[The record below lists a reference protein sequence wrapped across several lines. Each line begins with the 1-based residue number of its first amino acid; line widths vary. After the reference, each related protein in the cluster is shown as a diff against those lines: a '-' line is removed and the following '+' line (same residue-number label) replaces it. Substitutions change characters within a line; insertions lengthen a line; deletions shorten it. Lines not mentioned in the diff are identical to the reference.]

1 MHNAVVR
8 PHIGGVNPYHLGFYI
23 FQKIEREKG
32 LEECFFIREV
42 HDDESALRMYL
53 EEEDMYELNFFEFQ
67 KDQKDRVTRVT
78 EVSDKEGWK
87 QVKHQ
92 LIKNTGINS
101 IPLIYVNDFDKK
113 KKTLELKHEHDGR
126 DLELNYAEQVIKS
139 IKHIWDGEVKLF
151 TIVEEEMWE
160 I

>member
-1 MHNAVVR
+1 MRITA
-8 PHIGGVNPYHLGFYI
+8 
-23 FQKIEREKG
+23 QD
-32 LEECFFIREV
+32 IRE
-42 HDDESALRMYL
+42 
-53 EEEDMYELNFFEFQ
+53 LNLFTYSKN
-67 KDQKDRVTRVT
+67 KDSDTYID
-78 EVSDKEGWK
+78 EVSDHDDWKE
-87 QVKHQ
+87 VRNTM
-92 LIKNTGINS
+92 LKNTGINS
-101 IPLIYVNDFDKK
+101 IPLIYVSDFDKK